1 MTIEEAISKYHFIKR
16 GEDGTLELYL
26 DHHSLQSFRQCES
39 YFELSILNNIR
50 PKGKS
55 WSLSFGIVFH
65 KMIEDFYRE
74 KMAGTFD
81 LISWITSGLEIWETA
96 KLDQFKAHKTYENLG
111 GKAGF
116 LALLAQYGDHYSREL
131 EKLRPVGIEIAFGKH
146 KEVPL
151 GEFEVKAFTSQGYT
165 TSMNVRCYLTGRI
178 DFLMDSGNAIGPLDH
193 KTAAFFNKP
202 ENSYIPQEGMTG
214 YVYATKHIIKNN
226 FPALLEGRKVDRI
239 WMNFVQV
246 KSEPDLNKRFKRI
259 PIFKTDWE
267 LEQYRLRQLR
277 TFQKIYDL
285 MFTNVTADWNTAICN
300 NFFHTECPYRAIHRQ
315 NSLESQLVLIQS
327 DYEITPPWDP
337 ENIKD

>member
-1 MTIEEAISKYHFIKR
+1 MTIEEAISKYHFVKL
-16 GEDGTLELYL
+16 GEDGALELYL

-50 PKGKS
+50 PKGKA

-65 KMIEDFYRE
+65 KMIEEFYKGKQRGDFDY
-74 KMAGTFD
+74 A
-81 LISWITSGLEIWETA
+81 SWIESGLKIWDDA
-96 KLDQFKAHKTYENLG
+96 ALDQFKEHKTYQALG

-131 EKLRPVGIEIAFGKH
+131 EKLRPVGIEISFGKN
-146 KEVPL
+146 KEVFL
-151 GEFEVKAFTSQGYT
+151 GAFPVHTGT
-165 TSMNVRCYLTGRI
+165 TWVGVRCYLTGRI

-193 KTAAFFNKP
+193 KTAAFFFNP
-202 ENSYIPQEGMTG
+202 EKSYIPQEGMTG

-226 FPALLEGRKVDRI
+226 FPELLEGRKVDRI

-277 TFQKIYDL
+277 TFQKIYEL
-285 MFTNVTADWNTAICN
+285 MFTEVTADWNTAICN

-315 NSLESQLVLIQS
+315 NSLESQLVMIQS

-337 ENIKD
+337 ENIND